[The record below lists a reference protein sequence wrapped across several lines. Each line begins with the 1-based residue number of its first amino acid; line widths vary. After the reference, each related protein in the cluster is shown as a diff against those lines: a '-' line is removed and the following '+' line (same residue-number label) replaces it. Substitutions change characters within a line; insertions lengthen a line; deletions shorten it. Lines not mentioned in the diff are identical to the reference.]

1 MTGTSP
7 RKHKDIRK
15 KLLFLNVLET
25 EIKQKNIQMKF
36 TGLNIA
42 KKYKQIKAFGKVL
55 GKDRRTLTRKHQ
67 TKEMKAIKVK
77 VQEFLQRED
86 NAVTMPGKK
95 DTVCKEKLQK
105 KILTDYLHNLHA
117 KFTLENPGLKISR
130 SRFSFMRPKHVLPVN
145 LCSRNTCLCSR
156 HQNISLKLKAV
167 QEVFRT
173 KNPDEFIRKY
183 SENTIQEQ
191 LRDKDEVTFTEWKKQ
206 EENGKMRWKQV
217 QTLQKKNLSHCSLQ
231 M

>member
-1 MTGTSP
+1 MQNEKLDHARKALQRKVQRLKKKKNSDSKPSFGDQKVETFTPRSKTDHEMLMTGTSP

-130 SRFSFMRPKHVLPVN
+130 
-145 LCSRNTCLCSR
+145 
-156 HQNISLKLKAV
+156 
-167 QEVFRT
+167 
-173 KNPDEFIRKY
+173 
-183 SENTIQEQ
+183 
-191 LRDKDEVTFTEWKKQ
+191 
-206 EENGKMRWKQV
+206 
-217 QTLQKKNLSHCSLQ
+217 
-231 M
+231 